1 MAFRGLWLG
10 LSRFFGLLFAATN
23 VGQAQTQL
31 FGTRAKQA
39 IMIDAETGTILY
51 SKDADKLIPPASLAK
66 LMTMEVVFHALK
78 SGRYTME
85 DTFAVSEN
93 AWTKG
98 GAKSGGSTMFAKVNS
113 SIRLEDLIQG
123 AYCPVGQ

>member
-1 MAFRGLWLG
+1 MAFRGLSLTIAI
-10 LSRFFGLLFAATN
+10 LGLLFAATN

-31 FGTRAKQA
+31 FDTRAKQA

-85 DTFAVSEN
+85 ERSRSARTPGRRVVRSLAVRRCSP
-93 AWTKG
+93 
-98 GAKSGGSTMFAKVNS
+98 
-113 SIRLEDLIQG
+113 R
-123 AYCPVGQ
+123 